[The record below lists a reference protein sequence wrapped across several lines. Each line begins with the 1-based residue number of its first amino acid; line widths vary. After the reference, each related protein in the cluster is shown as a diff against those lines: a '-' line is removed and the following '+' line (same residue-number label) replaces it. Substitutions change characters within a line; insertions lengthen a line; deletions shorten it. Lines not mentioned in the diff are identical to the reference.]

1 MNSTRITSMPQHRRK
16 LWRNV
21 CAAGAALSAA
31 MFGVSVVGVLSAG
44 ALPAGTAPTAGFAIV
59 PSSGDSATEISFNL
73 TSPNNACPGD
83 SATGDFRWQTYMV
96 PASVDA
102 ATLTYNS
109 NSGVI
114 PPAGVTFAGPM
125 YAFTGQDPAINGN
138 TAVSTG
144 QIINVPTLGFGVYL
158 PGDVAP
164 GRYKV
169 GFACSKPPAPGQPA
183 ATERYWQQIIVV
195 TASAT
200 GGPAQFTWAVEA
212 PSANTTTTTVAP
224 TSTTVAATTTTVA
237 RATTTT
243 TAATTTTTTVVG
255 ATTTTTTVAGA
266 TTTTALASGGP
277 TTTIAGSGTSS
288 FPATGSGSSG
298 GFTTGSG
305 GALPITGRDELPVI
319 VWGILLVVFGR
330 MAVLLARPVK
340 VIPAGHA

>member
-1 MNSTRITSMPQHRRK
+1 MNSTRIPSVSQHRRK
-16 LWRNV
+16 LWRNI

-31 MFGVSVVGVLSAG
+31 MFGVSVAGVLSAG
-44 ALPAGTAPTAGFAIV
+44 ALPAGTAPTAGFTITPA
-59 PSSGDSATEISFNL
+59 SGDSGTEISFNL
-73 TSPNNACPGD
+73 SSPNNACPGD

-109 NSGVI
+109 NSGLI

-144 QIINVPTLGFGVYL
+144 QIIGVPTLGFGVYA

-164 GRYKV
+164 GQYKV
-169 GFACSKPPAPGQPA
+169 GFACSKPPAPGQA
-183 ATERYWQQIIVV
+183 AVTERYWQQTITVV
-195 TASAT
+195 TSAS
-200 GGPAQFTWAVEA
+200 GGPGQFTWTVNA
-212 PSANTTTTTVAP
+212 PSSETTSTTVAP
-224 TSTTVAATTTTVA
+224 TSTTAATTTTVA

-243 TAATTTTTTVVG
+243 VAA

-266 TTTTALASGGP
+266 TTTTVSGTTTTTALASAGP
-277 TTTIAGSGTSS
+277 TSTITGSGSSS
-288 FPATGSGSSG
+288 FPVTGSGSSG

-305 GALPITGRDELPVI
+305 TALPITGRDELPVI